1 MFWLFLPT
9 LNCESLLADLPQ
21 LLQFV
26 RLSAYRWATKKEPLS
41 VFSSPAAL
49 FYIYDLA
56 PFACELLKTPFHHQR
71 IISALCRKLV
81 VMPWVLIAFHRME
94 NHHRQL
100 VLAIGIAAQQIFR
113 IRQRR

>member
-9 LNCESLLADLPQ
+9 LNCELLLADLPQ

-26 RLSAYRWATKKEPLS
+26 RLSAYRWAQKRATER
-41 VFSSPAAL
+41 FSSPAAL

-56 PFACELLKTPFHHQR
+56 PFVCELLKTPFHHQR